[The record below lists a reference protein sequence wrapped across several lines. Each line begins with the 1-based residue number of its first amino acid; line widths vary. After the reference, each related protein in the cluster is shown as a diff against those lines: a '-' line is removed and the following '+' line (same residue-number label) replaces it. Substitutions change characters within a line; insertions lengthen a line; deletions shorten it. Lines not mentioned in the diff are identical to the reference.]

1 MSRKNKCSLPPTF
14 FETRSQVAQAA
25 SPCIRQVGALYSG
38 LLRQSQH
45 TAHSIR
51 NPQEIKYL
59 GENVYHCT
67 RTGASS
73 VQLCVT
79 IQEALGA
86 ILLPHKRRHGS
97 HTCHPRTCKV
107 ETGKFKVSLGYILSL
122 GPA

>member
-1 MSRKNKCSLPPTF
+1 MLRT
-14 FETRSQVAQAA
+14 V
-25 SPCIRQVGALYSG
+25 
-38 LLRQSQH
+38 RQSQR
-45 TAHSIR
+45 TAHSIW

-59 GENVYHCT
+59 GENVYHRA

-86 ILLPHKRRHGS
+86 ILPPTNAGMAVTPVIPALVKWRQS
-97 HTCHPRTCKV
+97 
-107 ETGKFKVSLGYILSL
+107 GKFKVSLGYILSL

>member
-38 LLRQSQH
+38 LLRQSQR

-73 VQLCVT
+73 VQLLCYHT
-79 IQEALGA
+79 GS
-86 ILLPHKRRHGS
+86 PGS
-97 HTCHPRTCKV
+97 HSPPPQTQAWQSH
-107 ETGKFKVSLGYILSL
+107 LSSPHL
-122 GPA
+122 